1 MANTNAVDTVCATWA
16 DYAQD
21 FVHIKPAMF
30 NKLIEEG
37 QRRIL
42 REYLRALL
50 SR

>member
-1 MANTNAVDTVCATWA
+1 MSNSNSVETICATWA

-21 FVHIKPAMF
+21 FVHIKPTMF
-30 NKLIEEG
+30 DTLIEEG
-37 QRRIL
+37 QKRIL

>member
-30 NKLIEEG
+30 DKLIEEG
-37 QRRIL
+37 QKRIL